1 MDGGIILL
9 KNALSAHGLFHEWT
23 DSIFDELSISG
34 SIHPAL
40 QFDHGPHP
48 VPRETTPNHD
58 RVAAHLHRGPGAL
71 DGVCLPHN
79 APHTDSAAAVDSD
92 KLALI
97 GKQHIFPILN
107 RKMCMLSGHVFGLAH
122 SLVIKCTRPTVQM
135 GSNSVMIWGC
145 FSWHGMGPMVKLEGR
160 MNASRYGQLVKNTV
174 SPFMKKTMGRKSI
187 FQQDNAPIH
196 TAKLILKIFKNLKMK
211 ILDWPAQSPDLNLIE
226 NIWRRIKFKLSSKN
240 LKNKS
245 DLKKI

>member
-1 MDGGIILL
+1 M
-9 KNALSAHGLFHEWT
+9 
-23 DSIFDELSISG
+23 
-34 SIHPAL
+34 
-40 QFDHGPHP
+40 
-48 VPRETTPNHD
+48 
-58 RVAAHLHRGPGAL
+58 
-71 DGVCLPHN
+71 CLPHH

-160 MNASRYGQLVKNTV
+160 MNASRYGQLIKNTV

-196 TAKLILKIFKNLKMK
+196 TAKSILKIFKNLKMK
-211 ILDWPAQSPDLNLIE
+211 VLDWPAQSPDLNPIE
-226 NIWRRIKFKLSSKN
+226 NIWRRIKFDLSSKN
-240 LKNKS
+240 SKNKN

>member
-1 MDGGIILL
+1 M
-9 KNALSAHGLFHEWT
+9 KNALSDHGLFHEWT

-58 RVAAHLHRGPGAL
+58 RVTSHLHRGPGAL
-71 DGVCLPHN
+71 DRVCLPHH

-97 GKQHIFPILN
+97 RKQHIFPILN

-122 SLVIKCTRPTVQM
+122 SLVM
-135 GSNSVMIWGC
+135 
-145 FSWHGMGPMVKLEGR
+145 LEGR

-174 SPFMKKTMGRKSI
+174 SPFMKKTMVRKSI
-187 FQQDNAPIH
+187 FQQDNAPIY
-196 TAKLILKIFKNLKMK
+196 TAKSILKIFKNLKMK
-211 ILDWPAQSPDLNLIE
+211 VLDWPAQSPDLNPIE
-226 NIWRRIKFKLSSKN
+226 NIWRRIKFELSSKN
-240 LKNKS
+240 SKNKN